1 MSPASDPKYFGK
13 SPFSHLQGVT
23 DAVKSVLSGD
33 SQNEEKTLVEP
44 QTEQDKEKELL
55 KESDNG

>member
-13 SPFSHLQGVT
+13 SAFSHLRGVT
-23 DAVKSVLSGD
+23 DAVKNVLSGE
-33 SQNEEKTLVEP
+33 SQKEEKTSVEP
-44 QTEQDKEKELL
+44 QTESEEKELL